1 MTEQQADTCDM
12 CHRKEKENP
21 DMEIWSCYT
30 LCTKCADKV
39 SEYITCQ
46 ESTWWVLNGRN
57 NFFVVGNNTKSDN
70 VDESSE
76 VKTSTNTT
84 VLDLNESLDEN
95 MSIWYDKDDEDRM
108 WIYIDILE
116 KGITMTMG
124 HWEFQSFVQNLEMAN
139 FKLSKV
145 REIEREESC
154 DCDKCVEQ
162 RKGQ

>member
-1 MTEQQADTCDM
+1 
-12 CHRKEKENP
+12 
-21 DMEIWSCYT
+21 
-30 LCTKCADKV
+30 
-39 SEYITCQ
+39 
-46 ESTWWVLNGRN
+46 
-57 NFFVVGNNTKSDN
+57 VGNNTKSDN

>member
-1 MTEQQADTCDM
+1 M
-12 CHRKEKENP
+12 
-21 DMEIWSCYT
+21 
-30 LCTKCADKV
+30 
-39 SEYITCQ
+39 
-46 ESTWWVLNGRN
+46 
-57 NFFVVGNNTKSDN
+57 GNNTKSDN

-116 KGITMTMG
+116 KGITMTLSY
-124 HWEFQSFVQNLEMAN
+124 WEFQSFVQNLEMAN
-139 FKLSKV
+139 FKISKV
-145 REIEREESC
+145 KEIEIEESC
-154 DCDKCVEQ
+154 DCDKCVEK

>member
-1 MTEQQADTCDM
+1 MDET
-12 CHRKEKENP
+12 
-21 DMEIWSCYT
+21 I
-30 LCTKCADKV
+30 
-39 SEYITCQ
+39 
-46 ESTWWVLNGRN
+46 
-57 NFFVVGNNTKSDN
+57 FFVVGKNTKSDT

-108 WIYIDILE
+108 WIYVDILE
-116 KGITMTMG
+116 KGITMTMS
-124 HWEFQSFVQNLEMAN
+124 HWEFQSFVQNLEMAS

-145 REIEREESC
+145 KEIEIEESC
-154 DCDKCVEQ
+154 DCDQCVTK